1 MIAKVN
7 GVLKVG
13 VYQVALKETNGQ
25 ATLQTSETTISGNGG
40 AWVAPT
46 LDICPGHDLR
56 VRGFKPCIGLCTDS
70 VESAWDSLSPSLS
83 ALPMLSLSLSLSLSL
98 NK

>member
-13 VYQVALKETNGQ
+13 VYRVALKETDGQ
-25 ATLQTSETTISGNGG
+25 ATLQTSETTISGDGG

-70 VESAWDSLSPSLS
+70 VEPAWDSLF
-83 ALPMLSLSLSLSLSL
+83 LSLCPPPTPTPTL
-98 NK
+98 KIYK